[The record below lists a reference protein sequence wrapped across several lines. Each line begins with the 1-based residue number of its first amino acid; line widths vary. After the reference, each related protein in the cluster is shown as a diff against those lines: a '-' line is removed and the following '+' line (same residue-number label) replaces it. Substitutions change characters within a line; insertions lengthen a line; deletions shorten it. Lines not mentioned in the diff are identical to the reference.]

1 LLTNLTIFIPQSGHD
16 LIGRKLSCAALD
28 EDLCVEERGGVWRC
42 MGRTRDARRFEE
54 LSGFDLEME
63 IRRGDRRRKLSEV

>member
-1 LLTNLTIFIPQSGHD
+1 
-16 LIGRKLSCAALD
+16 
-28 EDLCVEERGGVWRC
+28 